1 MGLGLAGKDQGWRS
15 SRLTVAMERISPA
28 GDGAGRA
35 RRPGR
40 DRSPRPDGQV
50 RSAGFLAAVA
60 LVTLHAA
67 MPRRTASERL
77 AAAPSA
83 TSTSRAASSRLSS
96 RMAIC
101 VLMVLPADAK
111 RQPNGMQ
118 PFPAVGE
125 GDPRYQRHD
134 RDGRAAL
141 EGELCISPRYRRG
154 AKLRGAETFRRWRDD
169 RRLDSPVRNV
179 LSQSAERPPT
189 PSEHERKGQGSPHR
203 RWDPGG
209 LRGRPCVRCC
219 EHRSRSRRRGVD

>member
-28 GDGAGRA
+28 EDGAGRA

-50 RSAGFLAAVA
+50 RSAGFLAAVV

-77 AAAPSA
+77 AARPSV

-118 PFPAVGE
+118 PFLPSVKAILDTSVMIATDVLLWRANCASARDTAEEPNSVAQKPFVGGGMT
-125 GDPRYQRHD
+125 GDLTRQ
-134 RDGRAAL
+134 
-141 EGELCISPRYRRG
+141 
-154 AKLRGAETFRRWRDD
+154 
-169 RRLDSPVRNV
+169 
-179 LSQSAERPPT
+179 
-189 PSEHERKGQGSPHR
+189 
-203 RWDPGG
+203 
-209 LRGRPCVRCC
+209 
-219 EHRSRSRRRGVD
+219 